1 MTWWQDFHF
10 LRPYWLLALV
20 IPVLLFGMI
29 MGKTYV
35 QSAWSKVCDK
45 NLLDF
50 LLVKGSGQKGNYL
63 KYSMPLSALFLVIA
77 LAGPTWMKKDNPA
90 LSMDNPVM
98 ILLNMSGEMWN
109 KDVSPNRISR
119 AKYVVKDLTSTLK
132 NTESGL
138 IVYSREPFVITPLTE
153 DGAII
158 DNLLP
163 ALEMNIMPQDGDRLD
178 RAVDLAVVRMKN
190 VGFSNGNII
199 VLTSNI
205 GERFDKV
212 LESAAKASHEGFDV
226 NIINMNSAEND
237 KLKMVAN
244 KGNGVYLK
252 YNQSLSSLIDKIN
265 DITMKEIKQSQN
277 MQTVWT
283 DNGWYFLWF
292 PLILLLGY
300 FRRGLIFLFILGM
313 FEAYFNTASANWF
326 LNNNQQGLKNFEKQN
341 YDVAA
346 DKFTDQRWKGAAL
359 YKKGDYAAAY
369 ESFSKKDDAVALYNQ
384 GNALA
389 KMGKIDEAIKK
400 YEEALQKKQKFPDAK
415 FNLEYLKKQKQ
426 QQQKQQSQQSQQKDK
441 KQNEQQNEKN
451 TQQNA
456 EQNEQQ
462 DKKDDLQKKQSEN
475 QDSSMT
481 DSKKNPSQAESS
493 KEQSEDVSKD
503 NEDSEQQSSEIDKS
517 QQKENESSSKKEN
530 NASKEQS
537 QKQQTDASDKNGEQ
551 NDNKNISD
559 VKEDEAQKTDEKKEL
574 SISAG
579 DGNQKN
585 KREKIKAKMQKFRQV
600 PEDKG
605 GLLRA
610 FIQKEYARKRYEE

>member
-63 KYSMPLSALFLVIA
+63 KYSMPFSALFLVIA

-178 RAVDLAVVRMKN
+178 RAVDLATERMKN

-244 KGNGVYLK
+244 KGNGVYLR

-283 DNGWYFLWF
+283 DSGWYFLWF

-313 FEAYFNTASANWF
+313 FEAYSNTASANWF

-426 QQQKQQSQQSQQKDK
+426 QQQKQQSQQKDK

-537 QKQQTDASDKNGEQ
+537 QKQQTDASDKNEEQ

-559 VKEDEAQKTDEKKEL
+559 VKEDETQKTDEKKEL

-579 DGNQKN
+579 DENQKN

>member
-63 KYSMPLSALFLVIA
+63 KYSMPFSALFLVIA

-178 RAVDLAVVRMKN
+178 RAVDLATERMKN

-226 NIINMNSAEND
+226 NIINMNSAEYD

-244 KGNGVYLK
+244 KGNGVYLR

-283 DNGWYFLWF
+283 DSGWYFLWF

-313 FEAYFNTASANWF
+313 FEAYSNTASANWF

-426 QQQKQQSQQSQQKDK
+426 QQQKQQSQQKDK

-559 VKEDEAQKTDEKKEL
+559 IKEDEAQKTDEKKEL

-579 DGNQKN
+579 DENQKN

>member
-63 KYSMPLSALFLVIA
+63 KYSMPFSALFLVIA

-178 RAVDLAVVRMKN
+178 RAVDLATERMKN

-244 KGNGVYLK
+244 KGNGVYLS

-283 DNGWYFLWF
+283 DSGWYFLWF

-313 FEAYFNTASANWF
+313 FEAYSNTASANWF

-426 QQQKQQSQQSQQKDK
+426 QQQKQQSQQKDK

-559 VKEDEAQKTDEKKEL
+559 IKEDEAQKTDEKKEL

-579 DGNQKN
+579 DENQKN

>member
-63 KYSMPLSALFLVIA
+63 KYSMPFSALFLVIA

-178 RAVDLAVVRMKN
+178 RAVDLATERMKN

-226 NIINMNSAEND
+226 NIINMNSVEND

-244 KGNGVYLK
+244 KGNGVYLS

-313 FEAYFNTASANWF
+313 FEAYSNTASANWF

-426 QQQKQQSQQSQQKDK
+426 QQQKQQSQQKDK

-579 DGNQKN
+579 DENQKN

>member
-63 KYSMPLSALFLVIA
+63 KYSMPFSALFLVIA

-90 LSMDNPVM
+90 LSMDNPVI

-178 RAVDLAVVRMKN
+178 RAVDLATERMKN

-244 KGNGVYLK
+244 KGNGVYLR

-283 DNGWYFLWF
+283 DSGWYFLWF

-313 FEAYFNTASANWF
+313 FEAYSNTASANWF

-426 QQQKQQSQQSQQKDK
+426 QQQKQQSQQKDK

-559 VKEDEAQKTDEKKEL
+559 IKEDEAQKTDEKKEL

-579 DGNQKN
+579 DENQKN

>member
-63 KYSMPLSALFLVIA
+63 KYSMPFSALFLVIA

-178 RAVDLAVVRMKN
+178 RAVDLATERMKN

-226 NIINMNSAEND
+226 NIINMNSVEND

-244 KGNGVYLK
+244 KGNGVYLR

-283 DNGWYFLWF
+283 DSGWYFLWF

-313 FEAYFNTASANWF
+313 FEAYSNTASANWF

-426 QQQKQQSQQSQQKDK
+426 QQQKQQSQQKDK

-559 VKEDEAQKTDEKKEL
+559 IKEDETQKTDEKKEL

-579 DGNQKN
+579 DENQKN

>member
-178 RAVDLAVVRMKN
+178 RAVDLAVERMKN

-226 NIINMNSAEND
+226 NIINMNSVEND

-244 KGNGVYLK
+244 KGNGVYLR
-252 YNQSLSSLIDKIN
+252 YNQSLSSLINKIN

-283 DNGWYFLWF
+283 DSGWYFLWF

-313 FEAYFNTASANWF
+313 FEAYSNTASANWF

-426 QQQKQQSQQSQQKDK
+426 QQQKQQSQQKDK
-441 KQNEQQNEKN
+441 KQNEQQNEKS

-493 KEQSEDVSKD
+493 KERSEDVSKD

-579 DGNQKN
+579 DENQKN

>member
-63 KYSMPLSALFLVIA
+63 KYSMPFSALFLVIA

-178 RAVDLAVVRMKN
+178 RAVDLAVERMKN

-244 KGNGVYLK
+244 KGNGVYLR

-277 MQTVWT
+277 MQTVWM

-313 FEAYFNTASANWF
+313 FEAYSNTASANWF

-426 QQQKQQSQQSQQKDK
+426 QQQKQQSQQKDK

-493 KEQSEDVSKD
+493 KERSEDVSKD

-559 VKEDEAQKTDEKKEL
+559 IKEEKAQKTDEKKEL

-579 DGNQKN
+579 DENQKN

>member
-178 RAVDLAVVRMKN
+178 RAVDLAVERMKN

-226 NIINMNSAEND
+226 NIINMNSVEND

-283 DNGWYFLWF
+283 DSGWYFLWF

-313 FEAYFNTASANWF
+313 FEAYSNTASANWF

-426 QQQKQQSQQSQQKDK
+426 QQQKQQSQQKDK

-456 EQNEQQ
+456 EQNKQQ

-559 VKEDEAQKTDEKKEL
+559 IKEDEAQKTDEKKEL

-579 DGNQKN
+579 DENQKN

>member
-50 LLVKGSGQKGNYL
+50 LLVKGSGKKGNYL

-178 RAVDLAVVRMKN
+178 RAVDLAVERMKN

-244 KGNGVYLK
+244 KGNGVYLR

-277 MQTVWT
+277 MQTVWM

-313 FEAYFNTASANWF
+313 FEAYSNTASANWF

-426 QQQKQQSQQSQQKDK
+426 QQQKQQSQQKDK

-579 DGNQKN
+579 DENQKN

>member
-63 KYSMPLSALFLVIA
+63 KYSMPFSALFLVIA

-109 KDVSPNRISR
+109 KDVSPDRISR

-178 RAVDLAVVRMKN
+178 RAVDLAVERMKN

-244 KGNGVYLK
+244 KGNGVYLS

-283 DNGWYFLWF
+283 DSGWYFLWF

-313 FEAYFNTASANWF
+313 FEAYSNTASANWF

-426 QQQKQQSQQSQQKDK
+426 QQQKQQSQQKDK

-462 DKKDDLQKKQSEN
+462 DKKNDLQKKQSEN

-559 VKEDEAQKTDEKKEL
+559 IKEDEAQKTDEKKEL

-579 DGNQKN
+579 DENQKN

>member
-63 KYSMPLSALFLVIA
+63 KYSMPFSALFLVIA

-178 RAVDLAVVRMKN
+178 RAVDLAVERMKN

-226 NIINMNSAEND
+226 NIINMNSVEND

-244 KGNGVYLK
+244 KGNGVYLR

-283 DNGWYFLWF
+283 DSGWYFLWF

-313 FEAYFNTASANWF
+313 FEAYSNTASANWF

-400 YEEALQKKQKFPDAK
+400 YEEALQKKQRFPDAK

-426 QQQKQQSQQSQQKDK
+426 QQQKQQSQQKDK

-559 VKEDEAQKTDEKKEL
+559 IKEDEAQKTDEKKEL

-579 DGNQKN
+579 DENQKN

>member
-178 RAVDLAVVRMKN
+178 RAVDLAVERMKN
-190 VGFSNGNII
+190 VVFSNGNII

-226 NIINMNSAEND
+226 NIINMNSVEND

-244 KGNGVYLK
+244 KGNGVYLR

-283 DNGWYFLWF
+283 DSGWYFLWF

-313 FEAYFNTASANWF
+313 LGAYSNTASANWF

-426 QQQKQQSQQSQQKDK
+426 QQQKQQSQQKDK

-493 KEQSEDVSKD
+493 KERSEDVSKD

-579 DGNQKN
+579 DENQKN

>member
-63 KYSMPLSALFLVIA
+63 KYSMPFSALFLVIA

-178 RAVDLAVVRMKN
+178 RAVDLATERMKN

-226 NIINMNSAEND
+226 NIINMNSVEND

-244 KGNGVYLK
+244 KGNGVYLR

-283 DNGWYFLWF
+283 DSGWYFLWF

-313 FEAYFNTASANWF
+313 FEAYSNTASANWF

-426 QQQKQQSQQSQQKDK
+426 QQQKQQSQQKDK

-559 VKEDEAQKTDEKKEL
+559 IKEDEAQKTDEKKEL

-579 DGNQKN
+579 DENQKN

>member
-63 KYSMPLSALFLVIA
+63 KYSMPFSALFLVIA

-178 RAVDLAVVRMKN
+178 RAVDLATERMKN

-226 NIINMNSAEND
+226 NIINMNSVEND

-252 YNQSLSSLIDKIN
+252 YNQSLSSLINKIN

-283 DNGWYFLWF
+283 DSGWYFLWF

-313 FEAYFNTASANWF
+313 FEAYSNTASANWF

-426 QQQKQQSQQSQQKDK
+426 QKQQKQQSQQNDK

-503 NEDSEQQSSEIDKS
+503 NEDSEQQSSEIGKS
-517 QQKENESSSKKEN
+517 QQKENESSTKKET

-559 VKEDEAQKTDEKKEL
+559 IKEDEAQKTDEKKEL

-579 DGNQKN
+579 DENQKN

>member
-63 KYSMPLSALFLVIA
+63 KYSMPFSALFLVIA

-178 RAVDLAVVRMKN
+178 RAVDLAIERMKN

-226 NIINMNSAEND
+226 NIINMNSVEND

-244 KGNGVYLK
+244 KGNGVYLR

-283 DNGWYFLWF
+283 DSGWYFLWF

-313 FEAYFNTASANWF
+313 FEAYSNTASANWF

-426 QQQKQQSQQSQQKDK
+426 QQQKQQSQQKDK

-493 KEQSEDVSKD
+493 KERSEDVSKD

-559 VKEDEAQKTDEKKEL
+559 IKEDEAQKTDEKKEL

-579 DGNQKN
+579 DENQKN

>member
-178 RAVDLAVVRMKN
+178 RAVDLATERMKN

-226 NIINMNSAEND
+226 NIINMNSVEND

-244 KGNGVYLK
+244 KGNGVYLS

-283 DNGWYFLWF
+283 DSGWYFLWF

-313 FEAYFNTASANWF
+313 FEAYSNTASANWF

-426 QQQKQQSQQSQQKDK
+426 QKQQSQQKDN

-493 KEQSEDVSKD
+493 KERSEDVSKD

-559 VKEDEAQKTDEKKEL
+559 IKEDEAQKTDEKKEL

-579 DGNQKN
+579 DENQKN

>member
-50 LLVKGSGQKGNYL
+50 LLVKGSGKKGNYL

-178 RAVDLAVVRMKN
+178 RAVDLAVERMKN

-244 KGNGVYLK
+244 KGNGVYLR

-277 MQTVWT
+277 MQTVWM

-313 FEAYFNTASANWF
+313 FEAYSNTASANWF

-426 QQQKQQSQQSQQKDK
+426 QQQKQQSQQKDK

-493 KEQSEDVSKD
+493 KEQNEDVSKD

-559 VKEDEAQKTDEKKEL
+559 VKEDETQKTDEKKEL

-579 DGNQKN
+579 DENQKN

>member
-63 KYSMPLSALFLVIA
+63 KYSMPFSALFLVIA

-178 RAVDLAVVRMKN
+178 RAVDLATERMKN

-226 NIINMNSAEND
+226 NIINMNSVEND

-244 KGNGVYLK
+244 KGNGVYLR

-283 DNGWYFLWF
+283 DSGWYFLWF

-313 FEAYFNTASANWF
+313 FETYSNTASAKWF

-426 QQQKQQSQQSQQKDK
+426 QQQKQQSQQKDK

-493 KEQSEDVSKD
+493 KERSENVSKD

-559 VKEDEAQKTDEKKEL
+559 IKEDEAQKTDEKKEL

-579 DGNQKN
+579 DENQKN

>member
-244 KGNGVYLK
+244 KGNGVYLR

-283 DNGWYFLWF
+283 DSGWYFLWF

-313 FEAYFNTASANWF
+313 FEAYSNTASANWF

-426 QQQKQQSQQSQQKDK
+426 QQQKQQSQQKDK

-493 KEQSEDVSKD
+493 KERSEDISKD

-579 DGNQKN
+579 DENQKN

>member
-20 IPVLLFGMI
+20 IPVLLFCMI

-178 RAVDLAVVRMKN
+178 RAVDLAIERMKN

-226 NIINMNSAEND
+226 NIINMNSVEND

-244 KGNGVYLK
+244 KGNGVYLR
-252 YNQSLSSLIDKIN
+252 YNQSFSSLIDKIN

-283 DNGWYFLWF
+283 DSGWYFLWF

-313 FEAYFNTASANWF
+313 FEAYSNTASANWF

-426 QQQKQQSQQSQQKDK
+426 QQQKQQSQQKDK

-493 KEQSEDVSKD
+493 KERSEDVSKD

-559 VKEDEAQKTDEKKEL
+559 IKEDEAQKTDEKKEL

-579 DGNQKN
+579 DENQKN

>member
-63 KYSMPLSALFLVIA
+63 KYSMPFSALFLVIA
-77 LAGPTWMKKDNPA
+77 LTGPTWMKKDNPA

-119 AKYVVKDLTSTLK
+119 AKYVVKDLASTLK

-178 RAVDLAVVRMKN
+178 RAVDLAVERMKN

-212 LESAAKASHEGFDV
+212 LESVAKASHEGFDV

-237 KLKMVAN
+237 KLKMVAD
-244 KGNGVYLK
+244 KGNGVYLR

-277 MQTVWT
+277 MQTVWM

-313 FEAYFNTASANWF
+313 FEAYSNTASANWF

-346 DKFTDQRWKGAAL
+346 DKFTDQRWKGVAL

-426 QQQKQQSQQSQQKDK
+426 QQQKQQSQQKDK

-493 KEQSEDVSKD
+493 KEQNEDISKD

-559 VKEDEAQKTDEKKEL
+559 VKEDETQKTDEKKEL

-579 DGNQKN
+579 DENQKN

>member
-63 KYSMPLSALFLVIA
+63 KYSMPFSALFLVIA

-178 RAVDLAVVRMKN
+178 RAVDLATERMKN

-226 NIINMNSAEND
+226 NIINMNSVEND

-244 KGNGVYLK
+244 KGNGVYLR

-283 DNGWYFLWF
+283 DSGWYFLWF

-313 FEAYFNTASANWF
+313 FEAYSNTASANWF

-426 QQQKQQSQQSQQKDK
+426 QQQKQQSQQKDK

-493 KEQSEDVSKD
+493 KERSENVSKD

-559 VKEDEAQKTDEKKEL
+559 IKEDEAQKTDEKKEL

-579 DGNQKN
+579 DENQKN

>member
-63 KYSMPLSALFLVIA
+63 KYSMPFSALFLVIA

-178 RAVDLAVVRMKN
+178 RAVDLAVERMKN

-244 KGNGVYLK
+244 KGNGVYLS

-313 FEAYFNTASANWF
+313 FEAYSNTASANWF

-426 QQQKQQSQQSQQKDK
+426 QQQKQQSQQKDK
-441 KQNEQQNEKN
+441 KQNEQQNEKK

-493 KEQSEDVSKD
+493 KEQNEDVSKD

-537 QKQQTDASDKNGEQ
+537 QKQQTDASDKNEEQ

-559 VKEDEAQKTDEKKEL
+559 VKEDETQKTDEKKKL

-579 DGNQKN
+579 DENQKN

>member
-63 KYSMPLSALFLVIA
+63 KYSMPFSALFLVIA

-109 KDVSPNRISR
+109 KDVSPDRISR

-178 RAVDLAVVRMKN
+178 RAVDLAVERMKN

-244 KGNGVYLK
+244 KGNGVYLS

-283 DNGWYFLWF
+283 DSGWYFLWF

-313 FEAYFNTASANWF
+313 FEAYSNTASANWF

-426 QQQKQQSQQSQQKDK
+426 QQQKQQSQQKDK

-559 VKEDEAQKTDEKKEL
+559 IKEDEAQKTDEKKEL

-579 DGNQKN
+579 DENQKN
-585 KREKIKAKMQKFRQV
+585 KREKIKTKMQKFRQV

>member
-63 KYSMPLSALFLVIA
+63 KYSMPFSALFLVIA

-178 RAVDLAVVRMKN
+178 RAVDLAVERMKN

-244 KGNGVYLK
+244 KGNGVYLS

-283 DNGWYFLWF
+283 DSGWYFLWF

-313 FEAYFNTASANWF
+313 FEAYSNTASANWF

-426 QQQKQQSQQSQQKDK
+426 QKQQKQQSQQKDK

-537 QKQQTDASDKNGEQ
+537 QKQQTDASDKNEEQ

-579 DGNQKN
+579 DENQKN

>member
-178 RAVDLAVVRMKN
+178 RAVDLAVERMKN

-226 NIINMNSAEND
+226 NIINMNSVEND

-283 DNGWYFLWF
+283 DSGWYFLWF

-300 FRRGLIFLFILGM
+300 FRRGLILLFILGM
-313 FEAYFNTASANWF
+313 FEAYSNTASANWF

-426 QQQKQQSQQSQQKDK
+426 QQQKQQSQQKDK

-456 EQNEQQ
+456 EQNKQQ

-559 VKEDEAQKTDEKKEL
+559 IKEDEAQKTDEKKEL

-579 DGNQKN
+579 DENQKN

>member
-50 LLVKGSGQKGNYL
+50 LLVKGSGQKENYL
-63 KYSMPLSALFLVIA
+63 KYSMPFSALFLVIA
-77 LAGPTWMKKDNPA
+77 LTGPTWMKKDNPA

-178 RAVDLAVVRMKN
+178 RAVDLAVERMKN

-244 KGNGVYLK
+244 KGNGVYLR

-277 MQTVWT
+277 MQTVWM

-313 FEAYFNTASANWF
+313 FEAYSNTASANWF

-426 QQQKQQSQQSQQKDK
+426 QQQKQQSQQKDK

-559 VKEDEAQKTDEKKEL
+559 VKEYEAQKTDEKKEL

-579 DGNQKN
+579 DENQKN

>member
-63 KYSMPLSALFLVIA
+63 KYSMPFSALFLVIA

-178 RAVDLAVVRMKN
+178 RAVDLATERMKN

-244 KGNGVYLK
+244 KGNGVYLR

-283 DNGWYFLWF
+283 DSGWYFLWF

-300 FRRGLIFLFILGM
+300 FRRGLIFLFVLGM
-313 FEAYFNTASANWF
+313 FEAYSNTASANWF

-369 ESFSKKDDAVALYNQ
+369 ESFSKKDDEVALYNQ

-426 QQQKQQSQQSQQKDK
+426 QQQKQQSQQKDK

-559 VKEDEAQKTDEKKEL
+559 IKEDEAQKTDEKKEL

-579 DGNQKN
+579 DENQKN

>member
-178 RAVDLAVVRMKN
+178 RAVDLAVERMKN

-226 NIINMNSAEND
+226 NIINMNSVEND

-244 KGNGVYLK
+244 KGNGVYLR

-283 DNGWYFLWF
+283 DSGWYFLWF

-313 FEAYFNTASANWF
+313 FEAYSNTASANWF

-426 QQQKQQSQQSQQKDK
+426 QQQSQQSQQKDK

-493 KEQSEDVSKD
+493 KEQNEDISKD

-579 DGNQKN
+579 DENQKN

>member
-63 KYSMPLSALFLVIA
+63 KYSMPFSALFLVIA

-178 RAVDLAVVRMKN
+178 RAVDLAVERMKN

-226 NIINMNSAEND
+226 NIINMNSVEND
-237 KLKMVAN
+237 KLKMVAD
-244 KGNGVYLK
+244 KGNGVYLS

-283 DNGWYFLWF
+283 DSGWYFLWF

-313 FEAYFNTASANWF
+313 FEAYSNTASANWF

-400 YEEALQKKQKFPDAK
+400 YEEALQKKQKFPDAE

-426 QQQKQQSQQSQQKDK
+426 QQQKQQSQQKDK

-517 QQKENESSSKKEN
+517 QQKENESSTKKEN

-537 QKQQTDASDKNGEQ
+537 QKQQTDASDKNVEQ

-559 VKEDEAQKTDEKKEL
+559 VKEDETQKTDEKKEL

-579 DGNQKN
+579 DENQKN

>member
-63 KYSMPLSALFLVIA
+63 KYSMPFSALFLVIA

-178 RAVDLAVVRMKN
+178 RAVDLAVERMKN

-244 KGNGVYLK
+244 KGNGVYLS

-283 DNGWYFLWF
+283 DSGWYFLWF

-313 FEAYFNTASANWF
+313 FEAYSNTASANWF

-426 QQQKQQSQQSQQKDK
+426 QKQQKQQSQQKDK

-503 NEDSEQQSSEIDKS
+503 NEDSEQQSSEIGKS

-537 QKQQTDASDKNGEQ
+537 QKQQTDASDKNEEQ

-559 VKEDEAQKTDEKKEL
+559 VKEDETQKTDEKKKL

-579 DGNQKN
+579 DENQKN